1 VSLYEDAQEEALR
14 RLQAMA
20 AAGASPAAAPPV
32 AAPRALPRATRKASA
47 GGTLSGR
54 VQPGEENI
62 RRGLELMS
70 AEDDYTA
77 ASDFARQR
85 SVQGEDAMLN
95 AIAASVAGR
104 RFEPLQGAFL
114 KRALAAQDPM
124 KVGTATIGPDGTV
137 LRDPSAER
145 MRNSDRLIRVGEFE
159 MGLDARRQAREQQA
173 ADRQE
178 TRMLRQSMAA
188 AGGGSRGFQQGAPMA
203 LPDGTV
209 VQSVFDPQ
217 RGYMYQT
224 PGGMQPVPA
233 DARPA
238 TASMG
243 APLYA
248 SAYNKAV
255 SELSTEKASINKLD
269 RYLETVGDANSGMQR
284 WADGVAANA
293 RTLFGSKRLTPDQ
306 LAAMKGPAQLQA
318 LLGMFRE
325 DIVGPGVMTEYDAQ
339 RVLQALG
346 GNFNALQ
353 NPQFVREILGQI
365 RESKTRHVG
374 VLESQVNYS
383 APFFP
388 GVYNGGAPAAPQAPA
403 NQPSA
408 PGGGRRVVVDY

>member
-1 VSLYEDAQEEALR
+1 
-14 RLQAMA
+14 M
-20 AAGASPAAAPPV
+20 
-32 AAPRALPRATRKASA
+32 
-47 GGTLSGR
+47 
-54 VQPGEENI
+54 
-62 RRGLELMS
+62 
-70 AEDDYTA
+70 
-77 ASDFARQR
+77 
-85 SVQGEDAMLN
+85 
-95 AIAASVAGR
+95 
-104 RFEPLQGAFL
+104 
-114 KRALAAQDPM
+114 AAQDPM

-137 LRDPSAER
+137 LRDPSAGRER
-145 MRNSDRLIRVGEFE
+145 EAGRLLQLGQFE
-159 MGLDARRQAREQQA
+159 MTLDDRRQARAEAAQA
-173 ADRQE
+173 RSEAAA
-178 TRMLRQSMAA
+178 LRRSLAA
-188 AGGGSRGFQQGAPMA
+188 AGGGSRGFQQGSPMA

-248 SAYNKAV
+248 SAFNKAV
-255 SELSTEKASINKLD
+255 NELSTEKASVGKLD
-269 RYLETVGDANSGMQR
+269 RYLQTVGDANSGMQR

-306 LAAMKGPAQLQA
+306 LAAMTGPAQLQA

-346 GNFNALQ
+346 GDFNALQ

-365 RESKTRHVG
+365 RESKMRRVG
-374 VLESQVNYS
+374 ALESQVNYS

-408 PGGGRRVVVDY
+408 PSGNRRVVVDY